1 MTSRGDALGW
11 QVLGRDYAWNL
22 AGIGIPAIAAVGAI
36 GLAARVVSPDRF
48 ALVALVW
55 SAVSWFGLLD
65 LGLSRA
71 LALRVT
77 DAIARDAAAELRPLI
92 WTALWGTL
100 TLSLP
105 VATLGVAGA
114 PLIVQEW
121 AEVPVFLRAEAVGT
135 IRWLAIAFPLVTAG
149 IVIRGAFEGGRRFAF
164 VNAARVPMAL
174 ASYLL
179 PVAALMV
186 WPDARGAAALICA
199 VRGLYLLIQL
209 RWLDHLG
216 AAVRVPRRPDR
227 EAARSLLRI
236 GGWIALS
243 AICVPILV
251 QGDRLVLQFVAPLV
265 AFGWYAAV
273 TETVMR
279 IWMLTSVMQPV
290 MLAALTTAQVQDP
303 TRLTAL
309 LRTAIHA
316 TGAILLL
323 PLIGI
328 VLLRAQ
334 LLPAWLGPVYAA
346 EADGVVTIVA
356 AGVFAGG
363 FAQLTYAVLQAAG
376 RGAPVAVTHLVQV
389 PLIIG
394 ALVFIAPRWGIV
406 GVAMV
411 FAARLVIDALVL
423 GLWSARTLPYA
434 AAAGRAGVVWLA
446 AGITALF
453 LVDRLI

>member
-11 QVLGRDYAWNL
+11 RVLGRDYAWNL
-22 AGIGIPAIAAVGAI
+22 AGIGVPAIAAVGAI
-36 GLAARVVSPDRF
+36 GLAARIVSPDRF

-77 DAIARDAAAELRPLI
+77 DAIARDAVAELRPLI

-100 TLSLP
+100 ALSLP
-105 VATLGVAGA
+105 IALLGVVGA

-121 AEVPVFLRAEAVGT
+121 AEVPVSLRAEAVGT

-164 VNAARVPMAL
+164 VNAARAPMAL

-186 WPDARGAAALICA
+186 WPDARVAAALICA

-209 RWLDHLG
+209 RWLDRLG
-216 AAVRVPRRPDR
+216 TAVRVPRGPDR
-227 EAARSLLRI
+227 DAARSLLRI

-243 AICVPILV
+243 ALCVPILV
-251 QGDRLVLQFVAPLV
+251 QGDRLVLPFVAPLV

-323 PLIGI
+323 PLIAI
-328 VLLRAQ
+328 VILRAQ
-334 LLPAWLGPVYAA
+334 LLPTWLGPVYAA
-346 EADGVVTIVA
+346 EADGIVTIVS

-376 RGAPVAVTHLVQV
+376 RGAPVAVTHLLQV
-389 PLIIG
+389 PLVIG
-394 ALVFIAPRWGIV
+394 ALFLVAPRWGVV

-434 AAAGRAGVVWLA
+434 AAAGRAGAVWFA
-446 AGITALF
+446 GGITALF

>member
-11 QVLGRDYAWNL
+11 QRLGREYAWNL
-22 AGIGIPAIAAVGAI
+22 AGIGVPAVAAVGAI

-65 LGLSRA
+65 LGLGRA

-77 DAIARDAAAELRPLI
+77 DAIARDAIMELRPLI

-100 TLSLP
+100 ALSLP
-105 VATLGVAGA
+105 VALLGVVGA
-114 PLIVQEW
+114 PLIVQQW
-121 AEVPVFLRAEAVGT
+121 AEVPAGLHAEAIGT

-164 VNAARVPMAL
+164 VNAARVPMAF

-186 WPDARGAAALICA
+186 WPDARGAAMLICA
-199 VRGLYLLIQL
+199 VRGLYLLVQL

-216 AAVRVPRRPDR
+216 AAVRVPCGPDR
-227 EAARSLLRI
+227 EAARSLVRI

-251 QGDRLVLQFVAPLV
+251 QGDRLVLPFVAPLV

-290 MLAALTTAQVQDP
+290 MLAALTTAQVQEP
-303 TRLTAL
+303 ARLTAL
-309 LRTAIHA
+309 LRTAIHT

-323 PLIGI
+323 PLLGI

-334 LLPAWLGPVYAA
+334 LLPAWLGPVYAV
-346 EADGVVTIVA
+346 EVDGVVTIVA

-376 RGAPVAVTHLVQV
+376 RGAPVAVTHLLQV
-389 PLIIG
+389 PVVLG
-394 ALVFIAPRWGIV
+394 ALVFVAPRWGV
-406 GVAMV
+406 EGVAVV
-411 FAARLVIDALVL
+411 FAARLLIDALVL
-423 GLWSARTLPYA
+423 GFWSARTLPYA
-434 AAAGRAGVVWLA
+434 AAAGRAGAGWLA
-446 AGITALF
+446 AGITALIV
-453 LVDRLI
+453 VDRLI